1 MEQKKS
7 VGEEVM
13 QWAEKYWLI
22 DKVCKGEIG
31 RGEGE
36 AFSWET
42 FRGAFINA
50 INGNIEER
58 LNPTEQPTQENSLN

>member
-36 AFSWET
+36 AFS
-42 FRGAFINA
+42 
-50 INGNIEER
+50 
-58 LNPTEQPTQENSLN
+58 